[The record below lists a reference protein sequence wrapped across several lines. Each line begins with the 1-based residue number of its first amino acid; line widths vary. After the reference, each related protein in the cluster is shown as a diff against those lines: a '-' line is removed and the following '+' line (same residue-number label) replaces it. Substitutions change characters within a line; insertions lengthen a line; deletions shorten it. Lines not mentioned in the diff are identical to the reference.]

1 MGGMSSLMS
10 LIVKHPSDEV
20 RSQAARLFA
29 AMTSNEKKIQAFAN
43 RSGALNFI
51 LQFNKETTPKMKEV
65 ILGALLAFIK
75 AENFQA
81 KREFLFFY
89 EGIGT
94 LITWIKEDTAQP
106 GPINP

>member
-1 MGGMSSLMS
+1 
-10 LIVKHPSDEV
+10 
-20 RSQAARLFA
+20 
-29 AMTSNEKKIQAFAN
+29 MTSNEKKIQAFAN
-43 RSGALNFI
+43 RMGALNFI
-51 LQFNKETTPKMKEV
+51 LQFGKETDPKMKEI

-94 LITWIKEDTAQP
+94 LSTWIKEDAAQP
-106 GPINP
+106 SPINAQQRKIRLKLI